1 MQHLDTSRVEHVA
14 VMDDA
19 PVIQLPEDPAAL
31 KALCTALSLHLAERD
46 AKISK
51 LGKEILWLR
60 KQLYGPRADRLT
72 STDGIGQMLLEFAK
86 KLEAMPAQSKEGDG
100 KQDGE
105 GTQDGTDGETPAK
118 ASRRVS
124 AKGRHGRRRIA
135 DLDHLPATTIE
146 HDLSEAEKRCSCCDC
161 EKRRIGKEESWQVE
175 YVPGRFERWHHIRY
189 IYVCSACDAAGNGG
203 QVATAEKS
211 PEATKTSP
219 IEKGMAGPGLLAM
232 VVTSKFA
239 DYLPLYRLENI
250 FKRNGLDLS
259 RSTLCQWCH
268 DVAEIGEPVYDLMCD
283 RVRMSHLVATDDTV
297 MPLLAPGKTIRARM
311 WSYIGDDDHPYNVFD
326 FTRSRARDGPTTF
339 LAGYSQTLLADAY
352 GGYNGVVVGNGMTRA
367 GCWAHARRKFI
378 DAESSEPAVARE
390 AVAIIDALF
399 ALERRVKASAQS
411 AVPEDLATVRNVE
424 SRAVTTHLHGRL
436 LSWKAELLP
445 RSPMA
450 AAVQYALN
458 QWAELTVFLDDPAVP
473 MDNNACE
480 REMKRQAIN
489 RKNSLFVGSE
499 RGGRTAAI
507 LSSFTSTCRRHDIDP
522 QRYLTQL
529 LVNLPGWPASDIAAW
544 LPDEWKRRQAAR

>member
-1 MQHLDTSRVEHVA
+1 MQHLNASRVEHVA

-19 PVIQLPEDPAAL
+19 PVIQLPKDPAAL
-31 KALCTALSLHLAERD
+31 SALCTALSLHLAERD
-46 AKISK
+46 AKMSK
-51 LGKEILWLR
+51 LAREILWLR
-60 KQLYGPRADRLT
+60 KQLCGPRADKLT
-72 STDGIGQMLLEFAK
+72 STAGLGQMLLGFATQ
-86 KLEAMPAQSKEGDG
+86 LEAMPAQSEDADG
-100 KQDGE
+100 K
-105 GTQDGTDGETPAK
+105 QDGTDGEAPAK

-146 HDLSEAEKRCSCCDC
+146 HDLPEAEKQCSCCGGQ
-161 EKRRIGKEESWQVE
+161 KRRIGNEESWQVE
-175 YVPGRFERWHHIRY
+175 YVPGHFERWHHLRHIDA
-189 IYVCSACDAAGNGG
+189 CSACDAAGDGG

-211 PEATKTSP
+211 QEAIKASP
-219 IEKGMAGPGLLAM
+219 SEKGMAGPGLLAM

-239 DYLPLYRLENI
+239 DYLPLHRLENI
-250 FKRNGLDLS
+250 FDRNGLDIS

-268 DVAEIGEPVYDLMCD
+268 DVAEIVMPLHDLMCN

-297 MPLLAPGKTIRARM
+297 MPLLSPGKTIRARM
-311 WSYIGDDDHPYNVFD
+311 WSYIGDDDNPYNVFD

-339 LAGYSQTLLADAY
+339 PAGYLQVLLADAC
-352 GGYNGVVVGNGMTRA
+352 GGYDGVVAGNGMTRA

-378 DAESSEPAVARE
+378 DAESSDAAVARE
-390 AVAIIDALF
+390 AVAIIDAMF
-399 ALERRVKASAQS
+399 AVERRVKASAQS
-411 AVPEDLATVRNVE
+411 AMPEDLATVRNVE
-424 SRAVTTHLHGRL
+424 LRALITHLHGRL
-436 LSWKAELLP
+436 LHWKAELLP

-450 AAVQYALN
+450 GAVQYALN
-458 QWAELTVFLDDPAVP
+458 QWAELTVFLDDAAVP

-489 RKNSLFVGSE
+489 RRNSLFVGSE

-544 LPDEWKRRQAAR
+544 LPDEWKRRQAAG

>member
-1 MQHLDTSRVEHVA
+1 MQLPDASCVEHDA

-19 PVIQLPEDPAAL
+19 PAIQIPDDPAAL
-31 KALCTALSLHLAERD
+31 KALCAALSRHVAERD
-46 AKISK
+46 ATISK
-51 LGKEILWLR
+51 LGREILWLR

-72 STDGIGQMLLEFAK
+72 STNGIGQMLLGFATQ
-86 KLEAMPAQSKEGDG
+86 LEAMPVQSEDGDG
-100 KQDGE
+100 RQDGAE
-105 GTQDGTDGETPAK
+105 GETPAK
-118 ASRRVS
+118 ASRRVG

-146 HDLSEAEKRCSCCDC
+146 HDLPEAEKRCSCCGGR
-161 EKRRIGKEESWQVE
+161 KRRIGSEESWQVE
-175 YVPGRFERWHHIRY
+175 YVPGHFERLHHLRHTY
-189 IYVCSACDAAGNGG
+189 ACSACDAAGNGG

-211 PEATKTSP
+211 PEAARASP

-232 VVTSKFA
+232 VVTGKFA

-250 FKRNGLDLS
+250 FDRNGLEIS

-268 DVAEIGEPVYDLMCD
+268 DVAGIGEPVYDLMCV

-297 MPLLAPGKTIRARM
+297 MPLLAPGTTIRARM
-311 WSYIGDDDHPYNVFD
+311 WSYMGDAANPYNVFD
-326 FTRSRARDGPTTF
+326 FTRSRARDGPTMF
-339 LAGYSQTLLADAY
+339 LAGYAQVLLADAY
-352 GGYNGVVVGNGMTRA
+352 GGYDGVVAGNGMTRA
-367 GCWAHARRKFI
+367 GCWAHARRKFV
-378 DAESSEPAVARE
+378 DAEGSDAAVARE
-390 AVAIIDALF
+390 AVAIIDAMF
-399 ALERRVKASAQS
+399 AIERRVKASAEG
-411 AVPEDLATVRNVE
+411 ATPEDLATARDVE
-424 SRAVTTHLHGRL
+424 SRALMTHLHGRL
-436 LSWKAELLP
+436 LRWKAELLP

-450 AAVQYALN
+450 AAVQYVLN
-458 QWAELTVFLDDPAVP
+458 QWSELTVFLDDPAVP

-507 LSSFTSTCRRHDIDP
+507 LSSLTSTCRRHDIDP

-544 LPDEWKRRQAAR
+544 LPDEWKRRQASR